1 MSGYSNT
8 PLVKKLGI
16 NPGDRIMFCNAPTG
30 YRNLL
35 GPTHAVEVS
44 ERVGDIDFIQI
55 FTNKK
60 SDYQKRL
67 KQCKSQIKKDG
78 MIWVSWPKKASKVE
92 TDLDE
97 NDIREFA
104 LEEGLV
110 DVKVAA
116 IDEVWSGL
124 KLVYRKKDR

>member
-1 MSGYSNT
+1 MTGYSNT
-8 PLVKKLGI
+8 SLVKKLGI
-16 NPGDRIMFCNAPTG
+16 NPDDRIMLFNAPTG

-55 FTNKK
+55 FTTQK

-67 KQCKSQIKKDG
+67 KQFKSQIKKDG
-78 MIWVSWPKKASKVE
+78 MIWVSWPKQASKVE

-116 IDEVWSGL
+116 IDDIWSGL